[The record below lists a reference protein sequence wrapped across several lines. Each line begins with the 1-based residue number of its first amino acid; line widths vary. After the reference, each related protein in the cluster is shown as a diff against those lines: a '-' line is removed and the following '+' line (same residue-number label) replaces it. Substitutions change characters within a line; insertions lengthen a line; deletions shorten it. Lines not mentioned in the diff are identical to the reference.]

1 MAQFSK
7 MSFELGNESR
17 TLRVTLVGTM
27 VELTEV
33 RRDEDGTSETS
44 LRLGMDELKLIG
56 NEAANWRYWV
66 RRGDD

>member
-17 TLRVTLVGTM
+17 LLKITLVGTM
-27 VELTEV
+27 VEITEL
-33 RRDEDGTSETS
+33 RRGDEGDSEQT
-44 LRLGMDELKLIG
+44 LRLGMDELKLIA
-56 NEAANWRYWV
+56 NETANWRYWV